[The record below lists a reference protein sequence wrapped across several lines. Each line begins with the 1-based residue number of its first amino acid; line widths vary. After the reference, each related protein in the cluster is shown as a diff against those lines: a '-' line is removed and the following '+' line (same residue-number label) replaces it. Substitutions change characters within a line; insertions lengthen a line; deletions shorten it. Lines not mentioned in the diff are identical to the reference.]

1 MPNEENMAMA
11 RAMARAV
18 SASTPLERAQEQ
30 LRNAEEHRDYLY
42 SHGVESTEHGFN
54 GTLQRFTQRE
64 RNDTN
69 AKILELKRR
78 VASLLPPAP
87 HGEAVKSK
95 APSYNN
101 KPVKERVP
109 RGVNMEWARPPY
121 RNKRNANKS
130 RAPLNSNW
138 NTNTMNLSRVNSS
151 LFSYN
156 TPKAPSYNNA
166 KAMAVPN
173 YNGNKNGNNNA
184 NKNANKTRATRK
196 NRKNRRSTRKN

>member
-1 MPNEENMAMA
+1 MPAYKVVDWNNNGNPH
-11 RAMARAV
+11 RYKTPDGKYWI
-18 SASTPLERAQEQ
+18 SQSPSTLMNVNTGKVIKYGNF
-30 LRNAEEHRDYLY
+30 LRM
-42 SHGVESTEHGFN
+42 
-54 GTLQRFTQRE
+54 
-64 RNDTN
+64 
-69 AKILELKRR
+69 
-78 VASLLPPAP
+78 
-87 HGEAVKSK
+87 
-95 APSYNN
+95 YNT
-101 KPVKERVP
+101 
-109 RGVNMEWARPPY
+109 
-121 RNKRNANKS
+121 RNANKT

>member
-11 RAMARAV
+11 AAV

-30 LRNAEEHRDYLY
+30 LHDAMLRRADYFMRLGTTPN
-42 SHGVESTEHGFN
+42 HN
-54 GTLQRFTQRE
+54 GTFSTYNQNGLNRIDAE
-64 RNDTN
+64 
-69 AKILELKRR
+69 ILSLSRK
-78 VASLLPPAP
+78 ASSLLPPAP

-101 KPVKERVP
+101 KPVKERAPRKEVKVMAVP
-109 RGVNMEWARPPY
+109 NYNG
-121 RNKRNANKS
+121 NKNGNKNANKS

>member
-1 MPNEENMAMA
+1 MPNEENMAM
-11 RAMARAV
+11 AMARAV

-30 LRNAEEHRDYLY
+30 LHDARLRRADYFMRLGTTAN
-42 SHGVESTEHGFN
+42 HN
-54 GTLQRFTQRE
+54 GTMFKYNQNGLNRIDAE
-64 RNDTN
+64 
-69 AKILELKRR
+69 ILNLSRR
-78 VASLLPPAP
+78 ASSLVPPAP

-109 RGVNMEWARPPY
+109 RGVNMEWERPPY

>member
-11 RAMARAV
+11 AAV

-30 LRNAEEHRDYLY
+30 LHDARLRRADYFMRLGTTAN
-42 SHGVESTEHGFN
+42 HN
-54 GTLQRFTQRE
+54 GTIYTYNQNGLNRIDAE
-64 RNDTN
+64 
-69 AKILELKRR
+69 ILSLSRR
-78 VASLLPPAP
+78 ASSLLPPAP

-109 RGVNMEWARPPY
+109 RKEAKAMAVPNYNG
-121 RNKRNANKS
+121 NKNGNKNANKS